1 MTEEQMRQRMK
12 EIDQERNKLASERK
26 DYENY
31 FANKKQ
37 QDRLKDH
44 KEYIGKCYSAKEG
57 YHGYANKNKHIR
69 AFKIIDVL
77 EPHHENYAVCV
88 ALIDG
93 LRNTCWNEYGVNIMT
108 LNVWGYNELRMINRE
123 SDPKV
128 IDFYK
133 EITQE
138 EFEKLYHEY
147 QGNLE
152 DKVYK

>member
-31 FANKKQ
+31 FNNKKQ

-44 KEYIGKCYSAKEG
+44 KEYIGKCYVKKDGVHYYE
-57 YHGYANKNKHIR
+57 NTNKHIK

-77 EPHHENYAVCV
+77 EPHNENYAVCIT
-88 ALIDG
+88 LIDG
-93 LRNTCWNEYGVNIMT
+93 LNSTCWNEYGLKIMT
-108 LNVWGYNELRMINRE
+108 LNVWGYNKFQMINKE

-147 QGNLE
+147 QSNLE
-152 DKVYK
+152 DKVYQ